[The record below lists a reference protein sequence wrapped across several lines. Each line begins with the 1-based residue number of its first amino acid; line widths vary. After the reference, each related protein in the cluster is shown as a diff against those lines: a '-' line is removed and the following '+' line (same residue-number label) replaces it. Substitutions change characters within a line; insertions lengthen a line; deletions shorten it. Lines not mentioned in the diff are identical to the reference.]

1 MKRII
6 YILAAAS
13 ALISTVSCVDLD
25 SVDYSAVN
33 DTIFPATDDD
43 ADAIVIGAAY
53 SPFRSKEYVGLFTSA
68 HDGIHVFS
76 DMASDIGTCRWTD
89 SYWSGVININFI
101 AEERQGPVIIYNN
114 YIRDITRMTNV
125 IRTLEEMDLDP
136 EKKAWYIAQTRC
148 GRGWLA
154 YILYDMFGPIQLP
167 TEEILNDPASTK
179 PVPRATQ
186 EQTAKFIED
195 DLLAAIPDLDARY
208 EYGTENYG
216 RFTKA
221 LAYTV
226 LMKFYMHEGR
236 WEDAEKCG
244 RELVKPEFGFGL
256 VKRYKDIFTLENE
269 GNEETI
275 WACNCKHGENMQMWL
290 THTLPKDYEGL
301 ENPDI
306 QRYNGYR
313 VTWNFMD
320 AAFGKYPDDERLE
333 VLLTEYTV
341 HFSPEETVT
350 YNKENPGA
358 LENLQLGAVPMKYGE
373 DPEQIGEGSGID
385 WIVFRYA
392 DVLTLLSEAIARNA
406 GAVTQEAVDYLNDVH
421 TRAGLDPY
429 EMSDFASLE
438 AFLTELLDE
447 RGRELWFEGCR
458 RSDLIRHGKY
468 VEYCKK
474 RKGSTTVDEHMELFP
489 IPQSVINEGKGVVVQ
504 NPGY

>member
-1 MKRII
+1 MLSAAMA
-6 YILAAAS
+6 LAVS
-13 ALISTVSCVDLD
+13 VSCVDLD

-33 DTIFPATDDD
+33 DTIFPTTDSD

-89 SYWSGVININFI
+89 SYWYNIININFS
-101 AEERQGPVIIYNN
+101 AEEEQGPVIIYNN

-125 IRTLEEMDLDP
+125 LRTLDAMDIEQERKD
-136 EKKAWYIAQTRC
+136 WYVAQVRC

-154 YILYDMFGPIQLP
+154 YILYDMFGAIQLP
-167 TEEILNDPASTK
+167 TEELLDNPASTT
-179 PVPRATQ
+179 PIPRATA
-186 EQTAKFIED
+186 EQTAEFIEN
-195 DLLAAIPDLDARY
+195 DLLAAIPDLEPRY

-216 RFTKA
+216 RFTQA

-236 WEDAEKCG
+236 WADAESCG

-269 GNEETI
+269 GNDETI
-275 WACNCKHGENMQMWL
+275 WACNCMHGENMQMWL
-290 THTLPKDYEGL
+290 SHTLPKDYADL
-301 ENPDI
+301 ENTDI
-306 QRYNGYR
+306 ERFNGYR
-313 VTWNFMD
+313 VTWEFMD
-320 AAFGKYPDDERLE
+320 AAFGDYPDDERLE
-333 VLLTEYTV
+333 VLLTEYT
-341 HFSPEETVT
+341 SASGDT
-350 YNKENPGA
+350 YNQENPGA

-373 DPEQIGEGSGID
+373 DPEQIGMGSGID

-406 GAVTQEAVDYLNDVH
+406 GAVTQEAVNYLNDVH
-421 TRAGLDPY
+421 TRAGLEPY
-429 EMSDFASLE
+429 EMSDFASPE

-447 RGRELWFEGCR
+447 RSATENTLSTARPARVLSRSMNTWSFSLCLRMSSTREKASSSR
-458 RSDLIRHGKY
+458 
-468 VEYCKK
+468 
-474 RKGSTTVDEHMELFP
+474 
-489 IPQSVINEGKGVVVQ
+489 IPDIDA
-504 NPGY
+504 

>member
-236 WEDAEKCG
+236 WEDAE
-244 RELVKPEFGFGL
+244 
-256 VKRYKDIFTLENE
+256 
-269 GNEETI
+269 
-275 WACNCKHGENMQMWL
+275 
-290 THTLPKDYEGL
+290 
-301 ENPDI
+301 
-306 QRYNGYR
+306 
-313 VTWNFMD
+313 
-320 AAFGKYPDDERLE
+320 
-333 VLLTEYTV
+333 
-341 HFSPEETVT
+341 
-350 YNKENPGA
+350 
-358 LENLQLGAVPMKYGE
+358 
-373 DPEQIGEGSGID
+373 
-385 WIVFRYA
+385 
-392 DVLTLLSEAIARNA
+392 RNA
-406 GAVTQEAVDYLNDVH
+406 DAN
-421 TRAGLDPY
+421 
-429 EMSDFASLE
+429 S
-438 AFLTELLDE
+438 
-447 RGRELWFEGCR
+447 
-458 RSDLIRHGKY
+458 
-468 VEYCKK
+468 
-474 RKGSTTVDEHMELFP
+474 
-489 IPQSVINEGKGVVVQ
+489 
-504 NPGY
+504 

>member
-1 MKRII
+1 MLSAAMA
-6 YILAAAS
+6 LAVS
-13 ALISTVSCVDLD
+13 VSCVDLD

-33 DTIFPATDDD
+33 DTIFPTTDSD

-89 SYWSGVININFI
+89 SYWYNIININFS
-101 AEERQGPVIIYNN
+101 AEEEQGPVIIYNN

-125 IRTLEEMDLDP
+125 LRTLDAMDIEQERKD
-136 EKKAWYIAQTRC
+136 WYVAQVRC

-154 YILYDMFGPIQLP
+154 YILYDMFGAIQLP
-167 TEEILNDPASTK
+167 TEELLDNPASTT
-179 PVPRATQ
+179 PIPRATA
-186 EQTAKFIED
+186 EQTAEFIEN
-195 DLLAAIPDLDARY
+195 DLLAAIPDLEPRY

-216 RFTKA
+216 RFTQA

-236 WEDAEKCG
+236 WADAESCG

-269 GNEETI
+269 GNDETI
-275 WACNCKHGENMQMWL
+275 WACNCMHGENMQMWL
-290 THTLPKDYEGL
+290 SHTLPKDYADL
-301 ENPDI
+301 ENTDI
-306 QRYNGYR
+306 ERFNGYR
-313 VTWNFMD
+313 VTWEFMD

-333 VLLTEYTV
+333 VLLTEYT
-341 HFSPEETVT
+341 SASGDT
-350 YNKENPGA
+350 YNQENPGA

-373 DPEQIGEGSGID
+373 DPQQIGMGSGID

-468 VEYCKK
+468 VEYCKT
-474 RKGSTTVDEHMELFP
+474 RKGSVTVDEHMELFP
-489 IPQSVINEGKGVVVQ
+489 LPQDVINEGKGVIVQ